1 MLIRWR
7 RMPLWMAFGF
17 LFNVSLTIQ
26 PVIAQSDKEGTFVR
40 SPAEDLLGLLDAS
53 ILTASLMEPLHVV
66 GDYHQST
73 TFDGELDNSREM
85 RFRIFK
91 DSQNERYVVGVRS
104 SFRREA
110 DPEAEIRYRGT
121 IITGTRVSSSVGS
134 SQNHIKPEKSFRD
147 AVRRNGELDPTF
159 WGFLLFPFYEDPHG
173 RLNRLTAGFVASD
186 STVSIRQLS
195 ETVTASARVR
205 TNEQA
210 WDTYHYTFS
219 LPDYLPTKVRLE
231 RHMDG
236 YDPRDSYSQT
246 TIWEEVGGMK
256 RPTTILATKT
266 AIRRING
273 ANGPSIEPGIIQC
286 DLQAKWFDPNLSSP
300 TMDDFGS
307 AIEIDDFV
315 EATDLISA
323 SR

>member
-1 MLIRWR
+1 MS
-7 RMPLWMAFGF
+7 LWMAFAS

-26 PVIAQSDKEGTFVR
+26 KVTAQSDREETFVQ
-40 SPAEDLLGLLDAS
+40 PPVEDLLGLLDAA
-53 ILTASLMEPLHVV
+53 IATASLKEPFHVV

-85 RFRIFK
+85 RFRIFM
-91 DSQNERYVVGVRS
+91 DSQKERYFIGVRS

-121 IITGTRVSSSVGS
+121 IITGTRVSGSVGS
-134 SQNHIKPEKSFRD
+134 PQNHVKPEKSFQD

-159 WGFLLFPFYEDPHG
+159 WGVLLFPFYEDPHE
-173 RLNRLTAGFVASD
+173 RLNRLTAKFVASD

-195 ETVTASARVR
+195 DTVTASARVR

-210 WDTYHYTFS
+210 WDTYHYTLS
-219 LPDYLPTKVRLE
+219 LPDYLPTKIRLE

-246 TIWEEVGGMK
+246 TIWEEVGGTK

-266 AIRRING
+266 AIRRTNG
-273 ANGPSIEPGIIQC
+273 ANGSSIEPGIIQC
-286 DLQAKWFDPNLSSP
+286 DLQAKWFDPSLSSP
-300 TMDDFGS
+300 TMNDFRS